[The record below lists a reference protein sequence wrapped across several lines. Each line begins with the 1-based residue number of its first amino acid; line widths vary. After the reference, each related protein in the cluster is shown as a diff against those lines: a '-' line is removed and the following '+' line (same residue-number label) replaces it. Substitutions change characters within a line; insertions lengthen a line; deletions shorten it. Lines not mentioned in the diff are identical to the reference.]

1 MSTPTTVGNHTVD
14 TTVKVR
20 YQITL
25 AKLSGKVLKIKL
37 AGPAGN
43 ANVQIGYLAKNKQ
56 MGTLVKLVP
65 ANKVVKLKL
74 NVPKGVQRLRLSVMP
89 S

>member
-1 MSTPTTVGNHTVD
+1 MNTGVATPTTVGNHTVD

-20 YQITL
+20 YRITL

-43 ANVQIGYLAKNKQ
+43 ANVSD
-56 MGTLVKLVP
+56 
-65 ANKVVKLKL
+65 
-74 NVPKGVQRLRLSVMP
+74 RLP
-89 S
+89 G